1 MSPMCTGN
9 LLTWSLSWVFFGR
22 MKTCFNIIEICN
34 YQPKT
39 RGQLQIINNLKILV
53 DNCNPTVLEAIGP
66 FPYTINGTMTYND
79 VTGQQTHI

>member
-1 MSPMCTGN
+1 MCVCVCVCVCVFYPQKG
-9 LLTWSLSWVFFGR
+9 LSLDVLFV
-22 MKTCFNIIEICN
+22 I
-34 YQPKT
+34 
-39 RGQLQIINNLKILV
+39 LNNLKILV